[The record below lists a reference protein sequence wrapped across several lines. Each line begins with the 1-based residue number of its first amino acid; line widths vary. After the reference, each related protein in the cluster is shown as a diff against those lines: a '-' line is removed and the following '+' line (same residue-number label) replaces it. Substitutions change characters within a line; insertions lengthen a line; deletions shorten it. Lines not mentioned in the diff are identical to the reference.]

1 MQITWRSIAITVA
14 LAVIIAVLIG
24 TVLDKEPQSHTESIG
39 GVSGRLSTP
48 DSIGIAKYDGQ
59 QPSELC
65 WS

>member
-39 GVSGRLSTP
+39 GESGGLSTP
-48 DSIGIAKYDGQ
+48 EAIGVAQ
-59 QPSELC
+59 A
-65 WS
+65 